1 MNRIVE
7 KVNFPIPKQPKAKR
21 VSALNSHRFLGLLR
35 NIFQSNSVVLCDRL
49 LVRYSDF

>member
-7 KVNFPIPKQPKAKR
+7 IVNFPIPKQPKAKR
-21 VSALNSHRFLGLLR
+21 VSALNFHRFLGLLR